1 MRLLFL
7 LSLLFSVTASANRT
21 ADLNTPVCVQLGT
34 CMVHNG
40 EVIDMRSPSQIAVAE
55 TLGCSMETGRC
66 AGNKFE
72 TSIYPKLTP
81 KDFQAITKDNKEKKY
96 FIPLS
101 IKNQDELFLLTSL
114 SLGMI
119 VFTQDQQI
127 MDLVQETKSQ
137 RTQNVAA
144 VANLFGREAIFPI
157 VAGAYFVGV
166 VMKDNKLKQVGLF
179 AVSTGL
185 ATQLVTEIFKKSFLR
200 VRPNKAEN
208 PYQFGE
214 EGSNFSFF
222 SGHVSA
228 AFSLATVIAQ
238 VYKDQPL
245 VPYLAYGVATM
256 TAYARMHDKK
266 HWATDVLAGAVAGH
280 LITKIMMRTW
290 ENRTSSGGL
299 IVSPMIG
306 PDKWGFSLIYT
317 PVRPDS
323 GKLQCAENQGHERA
337 IIEEC
342 LDEIFSRYAR

>member
-1 MRLLFL
+1 MRLLL
-7 LSLLFSVTASANRT
+7 LMSLFVSFSAAANR
-21 ADLNTPVCVQLGT
+21 ANDFNEPICAKLGT
-34 CMVHNG
+34 CMVDSSG
-40 EVIDMRSPSQIAVAE
+40 QTIDLRSTSQRAVDEV
-55 TLGCSMETGRC
+55 LGCDMQTGKC
-66 AGNKFE
+66 AGTKFE

-81 KDFQAITKDNKEKKY
+81 KDFQLLTKDNKEKKY
-96 FIPLS
+96 FIPLD
-101 IKNQDELFLLTSL
+101 IKNQDQLFLLTSL

-127 MDLVQETKSQ
+127 MDLVQSTKSQ
-137 RTQNVAA
+137 KLQKV
-144 VANLFGREAIFPI
+144 VDVGNLMGSTGIFPL

-214 EGSNFSFF
+214 EGNYSFF
-222 SGHVSA
+222 SGHTSA
-228 AFSLATVIAQ
+228 AFSLATVIAET
-238 VYKDQPL
+238 YKDQPL
-245 VPYLAYGVATM
+245 VPYLAYGVATL

-266 HWATDVLAGAVAGH
+266 HWATDVLSGAVAGH

-290 ENRTSSGGL
+290 ENRTSTGGL
-299 IVSPMIG
+299 IVTPVLG
-306 PDKWGFSLIYT
+306 QDKWGFSLIYT

-323 GKLQCAENQGHERA
+323 GKLRCSEATGYEKD
-337 IIEEC
+337 IIREC
-342 LDEIFSRYAR
+342 FDEIFARHAR